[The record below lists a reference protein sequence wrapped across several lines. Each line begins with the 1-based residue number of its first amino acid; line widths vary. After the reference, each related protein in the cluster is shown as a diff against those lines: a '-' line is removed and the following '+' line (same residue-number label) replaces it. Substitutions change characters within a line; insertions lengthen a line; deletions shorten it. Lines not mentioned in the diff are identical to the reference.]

1 MSCEIN
7 RMNRKGIVN
16 YQLKIIKSPT
26 KDFKSFLYS
35 NGIPSGRASIAC
47 DKGGVIIT
55 IDQ

>member
-1 MSCEIN
+1 
-7 RMNRKGIVN
+7 MNRKGIVN